1 MNTTGMT
8 TPTCGYCGRPVIGA
22 AIYHGGRAYH
32 VECTRGPGAQ
42 QFQAHPLT
50 VETVRQIVRE
60 ELAKA
65 TANKM
70 NDAPYKVDPPVSRE
84 LYEENMRNRMAF
96 KSQPPVVMLD
106 KSDVTNWSATDVKL
120 LLDTVRITSPYTPDQ
135 LKKIQIFIGLL
146 VEIKEPS

>member
-1 MNTTGMT
+1 M
-8 TPTCGYCGRPVIGA
+8 
-22 AIYHGGRAYH
+22 
-32 VECTRGPGAQ
+32 
-42 QFQAHPLT
+42 
-50 VETVRQIVRE
+50 
-60 ELAKA
+60 
-65 TANKM
+65 NKM

-96 KSQPPVVMLD
+96 KSQPLVVMLD

-135 LKKIQIFIGLL
+135 LKKIQIFISLL

>member
-1 MNTTGMT
+1 M
-8 TPTCGYCGRPVIGA
+8 
-22 AIYHGGRAYH
+22 
-32 VECTRGPGAQ
+32 
-42 QFQAHPLT
+42 
-50 VETVRQIVRE
+50 
-60 ELAKA
+60 
-65 TANKM
+65 NKM

-96 KSQPPVVMLD
+96 KSQPLAVMLD

-135 LKKIQIFIGLL
+135 LKKIQIFISLL

>member
-1 MNTTGMT
+1 MN
-8 TPTCGYCGRPVIGA
+8 R
-22 AIYHGGRAYH
+22 RA
-32 VECTRGPGAQ
+32 
-42 QFQAHPLT
+42 
-50 VETVRQIVRE
+50 
-60 ELAKA
+60 KM
-65 TANKM
+65 NKM

-96 KSQPPVVMLD
+96 KSQPLVVMLD

-135 LKKIQIFIGLL
+135 LKKIQIFISLL